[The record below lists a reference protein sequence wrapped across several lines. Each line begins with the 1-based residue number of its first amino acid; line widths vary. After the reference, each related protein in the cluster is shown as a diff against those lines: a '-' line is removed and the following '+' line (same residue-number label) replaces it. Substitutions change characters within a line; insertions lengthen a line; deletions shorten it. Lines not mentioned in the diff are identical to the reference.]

1 MKLQDRLTELHKQKR
16 AILAAN
22 FYNLETLQGIMQAA
36 KMENSNIILQL
47 SESSLKYMGLE
58 MAAKMAFQAIK
69 DFEVDVWIH
78 LDHGATV
85 ELVQRCL
92 DAGFHSVMI
101 DASEKPFDENV
112 RITSEVVKR
121 AQKYGANVEAELGY
135 VAKLNQSQGKKG
147 FTQPAEA
154 KQFVDATGV
163 NALAV
168 AVGTAHGFYKEEPKL
183 ELELLQEINQAVNI
197 PLVLHGGSGVP
208 DISLQRAIKCGITK
222 INLATETKNTFMKQ
236 LKHELNN
243 TDEIDLRIV
252 FPKATAKV
260 VELIRNKIEIVNG
273 ELA

>member
-1 MKLQDRLTELHKQKR
+1 MRLQDTLTELHKQKR

-22 FYNLETLQGIMQAA
+22 FYNLETLQGIMRAA
-36 KMENSNIILQL
+36 KSDNSKIILQL

-58 MAAKMAFQAIK
+58 MAAKMAFQAIRE
-69 DFEVDVWIH
+69 FEVDAWIH

-85 ELVQRCL
+85 ELVQKCL

-112 RITSEVVKR
+112 RITSEVVRR
-121 AQKYGANVEAELGY
+121 AEKYGANVEAELGY

-147 FTQPAEA
+147 FTQPEEA
-154 KQFVDATGV
+154 KRFVNATGV

-183 ELELLQEINQAVNI
+183 ELGLLEEINQAVNI

-208 DISLQRAIKCGITK
+208 DISLQKAIKCGITK

-236 LKHELNN
+236 LKYELNN

-260 VELIRNKIEIVNG
+260 VELISNKIKVING

>member
-1 MKLQDRLTELHKQKR
+1 MKLQDRLTELHRQKR

-36 KMENSNIILQL
+36 KMEQSSIILQL
-47 SESSLKYMGLE
+47 SESSLKYMHLE
-58 MAAKMAFQAIK
+58 MAAGMAHQAIK
-69 DFEVDVWIH
+69 DYGVEAWIH
-78 LDHGATV
+78 LDHGAGV

-101 DASEKPFDENV
+101 DASEKPFEENV

-121 AQKYGANVEAELGY
+121 AQGYGANVEAELGY

-147 FTQPAEA
+147 FTQPDEA
-154 KQFVDATGV
+154 KRFVEATGV

-183 ELELLQEINQAVNI
+183 ELELLEEINQAVNI

-208 DISLQRAIKCGITK
+208 DISLQKAIRRGVTK

-236 LKHELNN
+236 LKYELNN

-260 VELIRNKIEIVNG
+260 IELISNKIQIINR

>member
-36 KMENSNIILQL
+36 KPENNNIILQL

-58 MAAKMAFQAIK
+58 MAAKMAYQAIK
-69 DFEVDVWIH
+69 DFEVDAWIH

-101 DASEKPFDENV
+101 DASEKPFEENV

-154 KQFVDATGV
+154 KRFVDATGV

-183 ELELLQEINQAVNI
+183 ELELLQEINQTVNI

-236 LKHELNN
+236 LKYELNN

-260 VELIRNKIEIVNG
+260 VELIRNKIKIING
-273 ELA
+273 ELV

>member
-1 MKLQDRLTELHKQKR
+1 MKLQNKLTELHGRKR

-36 KMENSNIILQL
+36 KMENSPVILQL
-47 SESSLKYMGLE
+47 SESSLKYMHLD
-58 MAAKMAFQAIK
+58 MAAKMAHQAIK
-69 DFEVDVWIH
+69 DFDVEAWIH
-78 LDHGATV
+78 LDHGGSV
-85 ELVQRCL
+85 DLVQRCL

-101 DASEKPFDENV
+101 DASEKPFEENV
-112 RITSEVVKR
+112 KITSEVVRR

-154 KQFVDATGV
+154 KVFVDATGV

-183 ELELLQEINQAVNI
+183 ELELLEQINQALNI

-208 DISLQRAIKCGITK
+208 DISLQQAIKRGVTK

-236 LKHELNN
+236 LKYELNN

-260 VELIRNKIEIVNG
+260 IELISNKIKIINREI
-273 ELA
+273 E